1 MLGFVN
7 ILMINIGKKIKIMSL
22 SLETAAQFFYYI
34 GLHLWHITAEILHM
48 WSLICVTKKNCFNHA
63 HLIHEPQADN
73 LARHGCVGVLKYPS
87 MGFIIFDHC
96 KSNPRCLVEP
106 VAINCPCPVCAPGLD
121 ALGLDQSQASTNQ
134 IPRSSSAIPS
144 VQVDPLELA
153 GADQYIL
160 ASQYNDTDQEFSVLE
175 IPDTYA
181 ESLSGPVLPTRRRPR
196 VANPRS
202 SDDDSLPRARPRV
215 EAEDFFVVPDG
226 SSFVEYE
233 SE

>member
-1 MLGFVN
+1 M
-7 ILMINIGKKIKIMSL
+7 
-22 SLETAAQFFYYI
+22 
-34 GLHLWHITAEILHM
+34 
-48 WSLICVTKKNCFNHA
+48 
-63 HLIHEPQADN
+63 
-73 LARHGCVGVLKYPS
+73 
-87 MGFIIFDHC
+87 
-96 KSNPRCLVEP
+96 
-106 VAINCPCPVCAPGLD
+106 CAPGLD

-134 IPRSSSAIPS
+134 IPRSSSAVPS

-160 ASQYNDTDQEFSVLE
+160 ASQYNDTDQEFSELE

-181 ESLSGPVLPTRRRPR
+181 ESSSVPVLPTRRRPR

-215 EAEDFFVVPDG
+215 EVDDSFVVPDG

-233 SE
+233 SERVASGVSVSLGLKDRSFGADLRGVCELGTWKNLLACLLLLKLQMWP